1 MEQEKKTAPQERGA
15 VHYTLANL
23 FDWNDKTIASVA
35 EAMDEDFTTV
45 MSWICGKVPESYQ
58 TIKLARVLGCKL
70 TEVYKA
76 ILDTPNLIDPRV
88 TDAED
93 SGRPLPET

>member
-1 MEQEKKTAPQERGA
+1 M
-15 VHYTLANL
+15 HYTLANL
-23 FDWNDKTIASVA
+23 FEWNDKTIASVA
-35 EAMDEDFTTV
+35 EAMDEDFTIV

-76 ILDTPNLIDPRV
+76 ILDTPNLIDPCA
-88 TDAED
+88 TEA
-93 SGRPLPET
+93 GKK